1 MLSRRTLA
9 TLCFILTSEM
19 RHTIV
24 RGVLYILLL
33 LGLPLGMSCNQNKG
47 CDSVSTATLQGT
59 WYAKRLPLVQG
70 VTTEEYAAK
79 MGLLTSDTVS
89 LSSYCFLHSG
99 KAHYYPY
106 IQADGTY
113 IPGNK
118 IEGQWEV
125 RGNVLY
131 FAEGTL
137 PLTPLYEIEMR
148 DSTLLLHQTK
158 QMQLSYLQ
166 TVISECNKRISK
178 RSEQRD
184 FLEYASVLS
193 RFAEMQRI
201 VESMPEDFATTYT
214 FAMRNDEPKEIN
226 EERDAALIVPKK
238 EPRYRYTE

>member
-1 MLSRRTLA
+1 MA
-9 TLCFILTSEM
+9 
-19 RHTIV
+19 
-24 RGVLYILLL
+24 RGVFYILLF
-33 LGLPLGMSCNQNKG
+33 LGLPLAMSCIHNKG
-47 CDSVSTATLQGT
+47 CNSVSTTTLQGI

-70 VTTEEYAAK
+70 ITAEEYAAK
-79 MGLLTSDTVS
+79 MGLLSSDTVS
-89 LSSYCFLHSG
+89 FSGFCFLHSG
-99 KAHYYPY
+99 KAYYYPY
-106 IQADGTY
+106 IQADGSY

-118 IEGQWEV
+118 IEGQWDV
-125 RGNVLY
+125 RGDILY

-193 RFAEMQRI
+193 RMTEMQRI
-201 VESMPEDFATTYT
+201 AQSMPNGFTSTYT
-214 FAMRNDEPKEIN
+214 FVLQNKEPKEIN
-226 EERDAALIVPKK
+226 EEQEATLIIPRK
-238 EPRYRYTE
+238 ELRYDYTQ

>member
-1 MLSRRTLA
+1 MA
-9 TLCFILTSEM
+9 
-19 RHTIV
+19 
-24 RGVLYILLL
+24 RGVFYILLF
-33 LGLPLGMSCNQNKG
+33 LGLPLAMSCSHNKG
-47 CDSVSTATLQGT
+47 CKSVSTTTLQGI

-70 VTTEEYAAK
+70 ITAEEYAAK
-79 MGLLTSDTVS
+79 MGLLTGDTTS
-89 LSSYCFLHSG
+89 LSSFYFLHSG
-99 KAHYYPY
+99 KAYYYPY
-106 IQADGTY
+106 IQADGSY

-118 IEGQWEV
+118 IEGQWDV
-125 RGNVLY
+125 RGDILY

-148 DSTLLLHQTK
+148 GSTLLLHQTK

-193 RFAEMQRI
+193 RHVEMQRI
-201 VESMPEDFATTYT
+201 VEGMPEDFATTYT
-214 FAMRNDEPKEIN
+214 FAMQNDEPKEID
-226 EERDAALIVPKK
+226 EEQDVALIVPKK

>member
-1 MLSRRTLA
+1 MA
-9 TLCFILTSEM
+9 
-19 RHTIV
+19 
-24 RGVLYILLL
+24 RGVFYILLFL
-33 LGLPLGMSCNQNKG
+33 WLPLAMSCNHNKG
-47 CDSVSTATLQGT
+47 CNSVSTTTLQGI

-70 VTTEEYAAK
+70 ITAEEYAAK

-89 LSSYCFLHSG
+89 FSGFCFLHSG

-106 IQADGTY
+106 IQADGSY

-118 IEGQWEV
+118 IEGQWDV
-125 RGNVLY
+125 RNDILY

-193 RFAEMQRI
+193 RFVEMQRI
-201 VESMPEDFATTYT
+201 VEGMPEDFATTYT
-214 FAMRNDEPKEIN
+214 FAMQNDEPKEID
-226 EERDAALIVPKK
+226 EEREVQLIIPKK
-238 EPRYRYTE
+238 EPRYPYME

>member
-1 MLSRRTLA
+1 MA
-9 TLCFILTSEM
+9 
-19 RHTIV
+19 
-24 RGVLYILLL
+24 RGVFYILLFL
-33 LGLPLGMSCNQNKG
+33 WLPLAMSCNHNKG
-47 CDSVSTATLQGT
+47 CNSVSTTTLQGI

-70 VTTEEYAAK
+70 ITAEEYAAK

-89 LSSYCFLHSG
+89 FSGFCFLHSG

-106 IQADGTY
+106 IQADGSY

-118 IEGQWEV
+118 IEGQWDV
-125 RGNVLY
+125 RNDILY

-214 FAMRNDEPKEIN
+214 FAMRNDEPKEID

>member
-1 MLSRRTLA
+1 MLSCHATA
-9 TLCFILTSEM
+9 TLFLLPSEM
-19 RHTIV
+19 RHTMA
-24 RGVLYILLL
+24 RGVFYILLFL
-33 LGLPLGMSCNQNKG
+33 WLPLAMSCNHNKG
-47 CDSVSTATLQGT
+47 CNSVSTTTLQGI

-70 VTTEEYAAK
+70 ITAEEYAAK

-89 LSSYCFLHSG
+89 FSGFCFLHSG

-106 IQADGTY
+106 IQADGSY

-118 IEGQWEV
+118 IEGQWDV
-125 RGNVLY
+125 RNDILY

-193 RFAEMQRI
+193 RFVEMQRI
-201 VESMPEDFATTYT
+201 VEGMPEDFATTYT
-214 FAMRNDEPKEIN
+214 FAMQNDEPKEID
-226 EERDAALIVPKK
+226 EEREVQLIIPKK
-238 EPRYRYTE
+238 EPRYPYME